1 MSDKIVTRRA
11 FLAGFAAIVGT
22 AWPRHGDTQ
31 TPAQMPRIGVSVI
44 GSAPSDLANA
54 FREGMRGLGYVEGA
68 TVAIDVRY
76 AEGRPERLTAIMDA
90 FVRSQVAVIVAG
102 GGTAAARAARA
113 ATPTIPIVTPAVG
126 DAVGARLATSLAR
139 PGGNLT
145 GLSMVNTEIVAKRV
159 ELLKTVAPRVSH
171 VAVLWHSASDAMQLD
186 HAAAALRAIGA
197 RASIVRVDGRDFDA
211 AFAQIRRDGAD
222 AILVMAASM
231 FNAHRTSLVERA
243 AAARVPAVWEGR
255 EYAELGGLIAYGP
268 NLPAM
273 WRHAATYVDKILRG
287 AKPADLP
294 IEQATH
300 FELVL
305 NLKTARVLGLAIPP
319 ALLVRADRLIE

>member
-1 MSDKIVTRRA
+1 
-11 FLAGFAAIVGT
+11 
-22 AWPRHGDTQ
+22 
-31 TPAQMPRIGVSVI
+31 
-44 GSAPSDLANA
+44 
-54 FREGMRGLGYVEGA
+54 
-68 TVAIDVRY
+68 
-76 AEGRPERLTAIMDA
+76 MDA

-113 ATPTIPIVTPAVG
+113 ATTTIPIVTPAVG
-126 DAVGARLATSLAR
+126 DAVGTKLVASLAR

-186 HAAAALRAIGA
+186 HATASLRVIGT
-197 RASIVRVDGRDFDA
+197 RASMVRVDGRDFDA

-231 FNAHRTSLVERA
+231 FNAHRTALVERA
-243 AAARVPAVWEGR
+243 AATRVPAVWEGR

-273 WRHAATYVDKILRG
+273 WRHSATYVDKILRG

-305 NLKTARVLGLAIPP
+305 NLKTARALGLAIPP
-319 ALLVRADRLIE
+319 ALLIRADRVIE